1 MPFELEDHS
10 PVAAHVHYPKAGKL
24 AFKFM
29 QSQPGKVHVSR
40 FCNNVQP
47 CEDKPQ
53 SISMLCLYSGFVA
66 CLEEIFQTFVPEVD
80 NHVTKY
86 RL

>member
-10 PVAAHVHYPKAGKL
+10 PVAAHVHCPKAGKL
-24 AFKFM
+24 TFQFM

-40 FCNNVQP
+40 FCNNIQP

-53 SISMLCLYSGFVA
+53 PISMLCLYSGFVA
-66 CLEEIFQTFVPEVD
+66 CLEEIFQTLCR
-80 NHVTKY
+80 K
-86 RL
+86 LIIM